1 MSSDLRRRVAYFG
14 PREKVYTKPEDCEL
28 QGLPLDWR
36 RVLCT
41 GYPSAVVGPMGCVY
55 RTIEHAMAAFR
66 VHYSTSNPCLAF
78 LFRHENHRFSPIT
91 NCKEW
96 SSFNA
101 LSMLLCNPDDRV
113 WYVVRDRCMYDL
125 VFQRICRD
133 DTYRQVLRYLIEQ
146 RFLPVYHVRTA
157 YAQTYWGGIIDKT
170 KLNLTT
176 TSAEQNR
183 AASLDMLAEVSM
195 EISCFD
201 PASIIVGKNR
211 LGFIMKSAMETYIQI
226 YHVKMVLRANVFLL
240 PTKQPL
246 PEFELNEDKESQTP
260 TISFLPAYPLTPL
273 AVIPT
278 KPPMKR
284 PASIARPA
292 ERETPETSQPPLKRS
307 RTPSFDQRECIH
319 LGDELFRARLGFPTG
334 TPSCSRDGSLFY

>member
-1 MSSDLRRRVAYFG
+1 
-14 PREKVYTKPEDCEL
+14 
-28 QGLPLDWR
+28 
-36 RVLCT
+36 
-41 GYPSAVVGPMGCVY
+41 
-55 RTIEHAMAAFR
+55 MAAFR

-273 AVIPT
+273 AVIPS

-284 PASIARPA
+284 PAPATRPA
-292 ERETPETSQPPLKRS
+292 VQEKETPETSQPPLKRS
-307 RTPSFDQRECIH
+307 RTPSFDQRECIN
-319 LGDELFRARLGFPTG
+319 LVDELFRSRLGFPTD
-334 TPSCSRDGSLFY
+334 TPNCSRDGSLFY